1 LLTMS
6 SVYGYTQLTG
16 GKDAMEDDIPSLI
29 AYFESLE
36 DPRVVGR
43 TSHKLIDIIVI
54 TICAVISNAETWEE
68 VHDYGHQKEDFLR
81 RFLDLPHGIPSHDTF
96 CRVFGIISPDSIQTC
111 FVEWTRSLMKGKRRE
126 VIAID
131 GKTARRSGSPCQ
143 SKSPLHLVSAW
154 ASEAG
159 VVLGQ
164 EACDEK
170 SNEITAIPK
179 LLDVLELKGN
189 IVTTDALGSQKAIAK
204 QVRAGGGDYVFAL
217 KGNHKLLYEAA
228 QSLFKK
234 AKRQRWRGYEYDWYE
249 TTESGHGRKER
260 RKYWTIQERPAIEDL
275 GWFLFRK
282 EPWPD
287 LNVIGVVES
296 ERTING
302 QTSTETRYYVSSI
315 ENNAEVLAKAVRG
328 HWGVE
333 NNLHWM
339 LDVVFRE
346 DHDRNRS
353 GHAQNNLSLVRKIA
367 LNLIK
372 QEKTKKG
379 SIKGR
384 RKHAGW
390 NDQYLLKILGV
401 ET

>member
-1 LLTMS
+1 ME
-6 SVYGYTQLTG
+6 
-16 GKDAMEDDIPSLI
+16 EDDIPSLI

-68 VHDYGHQKEDFLR
+68 VSDYGRQKEDFLR
-81 RFLDLPHGIPSHDTF
+81 RFLDLPNGIPSHDTF
-96 CRVFGIISPDSIQTC
+96 CRVFGIIDPKSIQNC
-111 FVEWTRSLMKGKRRE
+111 FVDWTRSLMNSRRRE

-131 GKTARRSGSPCQ
+131 GKTARRSGSACQ
-143 SKSPLHLVSAW
+143 GKSPLHLVSAW

-179 LLDVLELKGN
+179 LLNVLDLKGN
-189 IVTTDALGSQKAIAK
+189 IVTADALGSQKTIAK
-204 QVRAGGGDYVFAL
+204 QVRASGGDYVFAL
-217 KGNHKLLYEAA
+217 KGNHKCLYEAA
-228 QSLFKK
+228 QSLFKE
-234 AKRQRWRGYEYDWYE
+234 AKRRRWRGYDYDWYE

-275 GWFLFRK
+275 GWILFRK

-287 LNVIGVVES
+287 LNVIGVVEA
-296 ERTING
+296 ERTIDG
-302 QTSTETRYYVSSI
+302 ETSTETRYYVSSI
-315 ENNAEVLAKAVRG
+315 ENDAKLLARAVRG
-328 HWGVE
+328 HWSIE

-346 DHDRNRS
+346 DQDRNRS

-372 QEKTKKG
+372 MEKTQKG

-390 NDQYLLKILGV
+390 NDDYLLKILGV
-401 ET
+401 EA

>member
-1 LLTMS
+1 
-6 SVYGYTQLTG
+6 
-16 GKDAMEDDIPSLI
+16 MEDDNPSLI

-36 DPRVVGR
+36 DPRVEGR
-43 TSHKLIDIIVI
+43 TSHKLIDIVVI
-54 TICAVISNAETWEE
+54 TICSVISNAETWEE
-68 VHDYGHQKEDFLR
+68 VSNYGRQKEDFLR
-81 RFLDLPHGIPSHDTF
+81 RFLDLPNGIPSHDTF
-96 CRVFGIISPDSIQTC
+96 CRVFGIINPDAIQTC
-111 FVEWTRSLMKGKRRE
+111 FVEWTRSLMNGKRRE

-143 SKSPLHLVSAW
+143 GTSPLHLVSAW

-164 EACDEK
+164 QACDAK

-189 IVTTDALGSQKAIAK
+189 IVTTDALGSQKTIAK

-234 AKRQRWRGYEYDWYE
+234 AKRQRWRGYDYDWYE

-260 RKYWTIQERPAIEDL
+260 RKYWTIRERPVCEDL
-275 GWFLFRK
+275 GWILFRK

-296 ERTING
+296 HRTSNG

-346 DHDRNRS
+346 DQDRNRS
-353 GHAQNNLSLVRKIA
+353 GYAQNNLSLIRKIA

-372 QEKTKKG
+372 LEKTKKG

-384 RKHAGW
+384 RKLAGW
-390 NDQYLLKILGV
+390 SDDYLLKILGV
-401 ET
+401 DT

>member
-1 LLTMS
+1 
-6 SVYGYTQLTG
+6 
-16 GKDAMEDDIPSLI
+16 MEDDIPSLI
-29 AYFESLE
+29 SYFKSVE

-54 TICAVISNAETWEE
+54 TICAVISSAETWEE
-68 VHDYGHQKEDFLR
+68 VSDYGRQKEGFLR
-81 RFLDLPHGIPSHDTF
+81 RFLDLPNGIPSHDTF
-96 CRVFGIISPDSIQTC
+96 CRVFAIIHPDSIQRC
-111 FVEWTRSLMKGKRRE
+111 FVEWARSLMHQGGRE

-131 GKTARRSGSPCQ
+131 GKTARGSGSPTARL
-143 SKSPLHLVSAW
+143 SPVHLVSAW
-154 ASEAG
+154 ASESG

-179 LLDVLELKGN
+179 LLEILELKGN
-189 IVTTDALGSQKAIAK
+189 IVTTDAMGSQKKIAK

-217 KGNHKLLYEAA
+217 KGNHKCLHDAA
-228 QSLFKK
+228 QSLFHK
-234 AKRQRWRGYEYDWYE
+234 ARRQRWRGYDYDWYE
-249 TTESGHGRKER
+249 TIERGHGRVER
-260 RKYWTIQERPAIEDL
+260 RKYWTIQERPAVEDL
-275 GWFLFRK
+275 GWILFKK

-287 LNVIGVVES
+287 LNVIGVVEA

-302 QTSTETRYYVSSI
+302 QTVTETRYYVSSI
-315 ENNAEVLAKAVRG
+315 ENDAEVFAKAVRG
-328 HWGVE
+328 HWGIE
-333 NNLHWM
+333 NSLHWM

-346 DHDRNRS
+346 DHNRTRS
-353 GHAQNNLSLVRKIA
+353 GHAQINLSLVRKIA

-390 NDQYLLKILGV
+390 NDEYLLTVLGV
-401 ET
+401 QGEF